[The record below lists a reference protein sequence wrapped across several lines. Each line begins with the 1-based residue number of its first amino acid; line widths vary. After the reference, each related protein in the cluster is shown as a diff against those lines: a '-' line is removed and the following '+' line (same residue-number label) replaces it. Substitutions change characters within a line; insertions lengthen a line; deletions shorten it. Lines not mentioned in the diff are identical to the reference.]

1 MIQYIRPSNKDERIA
16 MQDEKTKSVKDSIV
30 EAFEEQSIGKPDMPT
45 LPLVGSENVPVTA
58 KEEQYVES

>member
-1 MIQYIRPSNKDERIA
+1 